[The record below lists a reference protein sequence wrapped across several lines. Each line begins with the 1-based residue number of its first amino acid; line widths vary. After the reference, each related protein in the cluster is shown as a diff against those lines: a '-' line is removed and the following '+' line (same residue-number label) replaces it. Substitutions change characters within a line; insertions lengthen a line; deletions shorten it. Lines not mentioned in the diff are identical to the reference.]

1 MNEQNTALWERRL
14 GDGLNALI
22 DGDADAPAATVTVT
36 VADLIA
42 AGRVARRRRRRHST
56 FTLSAVLVVVAI
68 LSFGAVL
75 AAGHDQSMAPP
86 AKGGPPASIG
96 TASDPAAPIV
106 SFGWLPTAL
115 QGEYDID
122 QDPGSSDVT
131 AWNVQG
137 GASLEAY
144 VNGYGSG
151 FQPGP
156 SAGAVRG
163 HQAWWGAAPGSGQ
176 AAAGMRLVLMWH
188 YAPGAWASLDYYN
201 GTTDAA
207 AGAMLLKVAD
217 NLVIGPPHAQA
228 LPFRLPK
235 IPAHMHTDG
244 VRVYLDQWQTT
255 HLGDT
260 ALRFCVTSPCESGG
274 LIVSQQSS
282 TYLNAVLSQGLFHDA
297 QADPF
302 TGLDRPGTDK
312 STNRSVTVDNQQAKL
327 WTTADNAT
335 LLFSDDGSAVMV
347 SAAGTEYQAI
357 GGESGLIAF
366 ARSLTWLGSN
376 PAHWTTNAVG

>member
-22 DGDADAPAATVTVT
+22 DDDADAPAPTVT

-42 AGRVARRRRRRHST
+42 AGREARRRRRRHSAFALT
-56 FTLSAVLVVVAI
+56 AVLVVSAA

-75 AAGHDQSMAPP
+75 AAGHDESMAPP
-86 AKGGPPASIG
+86 AKGGPPSSVG

-106 SFGWLPTAL
+106 SFGWLPAAL
-115 QGEYDID
+115 RGEYDID

-131 AWNVQG
+131 VWNVRG

-151 FQPGP
+151 FEPGP
-156 SAGAVRG
+156 SAGTVRG
-163 HQAWWGAAPGSGQ
+163 HQAWWNAAPGSGQ
-176 AAAGMRLVLMWH
+176 AAAAMRLVLMWH
-188 YAPGAWASLDYYN
+188 YAPDAWASIDYYN
-201 GTTDAA
+201 GATDAA
-207 AGAMLLKVAD
+207 AAATLLKVAD

-228 LPFRLPK
+228 LPFRLPRM
-235 IPAHMHTDG
+235 PAHMHTDA
-244 VRVYLDQWQTT
+244 VRVYLDQWQNA
-255 HLGDT
+255 HLGD
-260 ALRFCVTSPCESGG
+260 AAVRLCVTSPCTGGG

-282 TYLNAVLSQGLFHDA
+282 TYLNAVLSMNPLSHDT
-297 QADPF
+297 QIDPF
-302 TGLDRPGTDK
+302 TGDFRPGTDK
-312 STNRSVTVDNQQAKL
+312 STSRSVTVDGRQAKL
-327 WTTADNAT
+327 WTTADSAT
-335 LLFSDDGSAVMV
+335 LVFSDDGSGVMV
-347 SAAGTEYQAI
+347 SATGAEYQAI

-366 ARSLTWLGSN
+366 ARSLTWLGSS